1 MRRRAVTAAVA
12 IPIILLVLYLGTVAV
27 ACLAAAAA
35 AVAGWELAGMA
46 GRPPGWRRNA
56 GLMFWPAAVVAV
68 VAMRASGA
76 WSGSWWPVTAAFV
89 SGAALAAVWFVVL
102 PPRASSLWRPT
113 VAVLA
118 AAYFGLL
125 LAHAPA
131 IRALPEGFDWLLIG
145 LHTTFIADTAA
156 LFVGRAWGR
165 HRMAP
170 RISPRKTWE
179 GAAGGVAGSVGIAV
193 ILVAVLHPGTSLW
206 AAALL
211 GLAAAVAG
219 IVGDLA
225 VSSLK
230 RSVGLKDSGTL
241 LPGHGG
247 ILDRLDSLAPN
258 LAVVYW
264 FAVWSAT

>member
-1 MRRRAVTAAVA
+1 MRRRVVTAAVA

-27 ACLAAAAA
+27 ACLTAAAA

-46 GRPPGWRRNA
+46 GRPPGRRRNA
-56 GLMFWPAAVVAV
+56 GLVFWPAALVAV
-68 VAMRASGA
+68 VGTRASGA
-76 WSGSWWPVTAAFV
+76 WDGSWWPVAAAFA
-89 SGAALAAVWFVVL
+89 SGAALAAVWFAVF
-102 PPRASSLWRPT
+102 PSRGSSLWRPT
-113 VAVLA
+113 VTVLA

-131 IRALPEGFDWLLIG
+131 LRSLPEGFDWLLIG
-145 LHTTFIADTAA
+145 LCTTFVADTAA

-179 GAAGGVAGSVGIAV
+179 GAAGGVTGSVAIAV
-193 ILVAVLHPGTSLW
+193 VLVAVLHPGPSLW

-211 GLAAAVAG
+211 GVAAAVAG
-219 IVGDLA
+219 MVGDLA

-230 RSVGLKDSGTL
+230 RGAGLKDSGTL

-264 FAVWSAT
+264 FAVLTAT

>member
-1 MRRRAVTAAVA
+1 MKRRVITAAVA
-12 IPIILLVLYLGTVAV
+12 LPVVLLTLYAGTVAV
-27 ACLAAAAA
+27 SCLAAVAA
-35 AVAGWELAGMA
+35 AVAGWELAGMVGSPA
-46 GRPPGWRRNA
+46 GRRRNLA
-56 GLMFWPAAVVAV
+56 LVLWPPALVSIAAAH
-68 VAMRASGA
+68 ASGA
-76 WSGSWWPVTAAFV
+76 IVDPWWPMTAALAG
-89 SGAALAAVWFVVL
+89 GAALAAGWFAVFPARDL
-102 PPRASSLWRPT
+102 SARRLAT
-113 VAVLA
+113 VVLA

-131 IRALPEGFDWLLIG
+131 LRSLPEGFDWLLIG
-145 LHTTFIADTAA
+145 LCTTFVADTAA

-179 GAAGGVAGSVGIAV
+179 GAAGGVTGSVAIAV
-193 ILVAVLHPGTSLW
+193 VLVAVLHPGPSLW

-211 GLAAAVAG
+211 GVAAAVAG
-219 IVGDLA
+219 MVGDLA

-230 RSVGLKDSGTL
+230 RGAGLKDSGTL

-264 FAVWSAT
+264 FAVLTAT